1 MRFWTQ
7 GAADRKAGDRAA
19 GVFRPPHVPKGGNQ
33 FVQRTGRYQRLRHAG
48 DAKWKVKKER
58 IESWLN
64 YYIGWVIGGLFLLW
78 LIVSVILEYQKKPEN
93 DIQVAYVGSEKLSDS
108 AIAAVEATL
117 EYYADDGNGD
127 GKVVV
132 NVVQYEI
139 PSLFSP
145 SIAGLAEYLDQTAL
159 VSDLELEKSE
169 LFLLEDAASFQRAYV
184 RLELPEGNGV
194 LPEADDVS
202 GESNSVRWTDCPA
215 LMELPL
221 TTGDSGLM
229 LLPGD
234 REAIEAL
241 ELCLR
246 GYATEESKAAH
257 TCAADLWERIVQGVE
272 PERGGESS
280 ST

>member
-1 MRFWTQ
+1 MEARRS
-7 GAADRKAGDRAA
+7 D
-19 GVFRPPHVPKGGNQ
+19 
-33 FVQRTGRYQRLRHAG
+33 
-48 DAKWKVKKER
+48 
-58 IESWLN
+58 
-64 YYIGWVIGGLFLLW
+64 YIGWVLGGLFLLW
-78 LIVSVILEYQKKPEN
+78 LIVSVVLEYREKPEY
-93 DIQVAYVGSEKLSDS
+93 DIQAAYVGSEKLSDS
-108 AIAAVEATL
+108 AIAAIEATL
-117 EYYADDGNGD
+117 EYYADDRNGD
-127 GKVVV
+127 GEVVV

-184 RLELPEGNGV
+184 RLELPEGNGA

-202 GESNSVRWTDCPA
+202 GESNSVRWMDCPA
-215 LMELPL
+215 LTELPL

-234 REAIEAL
+234 QEAIEAL

-246 GYATEESKAAH
+246 GYASEESKAAH
-257 TCAADLWERIVQGVE
+257 ACAADLWNRIAQGAE
-272 PERGGESS
+272 PTREEGSS
-280 ST
+280 DT

>member
-1 MRFWTQ
+1 MALTQ
-7 GAADRKAGDRAA
+7 GAADAKANDRVD
-19 GVFRPPHVPKGGNQ
+19 GVFRPPHVPKGGNNLSSAHEDLKGSGTPE
-33 FVQRTGRYQRLRHAG
+33 VSR
-48 DAKWKVKKER
+48 WKAKKER
-58 IESWLN
+58 IENWLN

-78 LIVSVILEYQKKPEN
+78 LIVSVVLEYQKKPES
-93 DIQVAYVGSEKLSDS
+93 DVQVAYVGSERLSDS
-108 AIAAVEATL
+108 AIAAIEATL

-127 GKVVV
+127 GEVVV
-132 NVVQYEI
+132 NIVQYEI
-139 PSLFSP
+139 PSIFSL

-169 LFLLEDAASFQRAYV
+169 LFLLEDAASFQWAYV
-184 RLELPEGNGV
+184 RLELPEGNGA